1 MQLYVLLIDES
12 HVKILTPYTK
22 PPKIK
27 LKLQNLLCNHYRH
40 SRRSLCCPR
49 NICYFLLG
57 KNMLFVTSLL
67 STQRQ

>member
-22 PPKIK
+22 PLKIK

-40 SRRSLCCPR
+40 SRHSLCCPR